1 MAKSLPLAT
10 CDSLLVVAE
19 STPMK
24 KYRTGFISDLHLGTR
39 GSNAAAILHFLREH
53 DFDTLYLVGDLI
65 DIWALRRGIYWP
77 QAHNDVIQKI
87 LRKGRKGTKLIYIP
101 GNHDEFVGDYLGE
114 YGGISIVKDAVHVTA
129 DGRRIFVMH
138 GHETDTVVQ
147 NHRWLAYVGDVGYTF
162 LLRLNPVV
170 HFFRRHLGLGY
181 WSLSA
186 YVKKSVKDAVNF
198 ISSFE
203 TAIVRYAEH
212 NKVDG
217 VLCGHIHSPAVR
229 TMERIMYY
237 NCGDFVES
245 CSAIVEHEDGRLE
258 LLTGLAEGIESAL
271 EPAEVDEVKS
281 PIAGPG

>member
-198 ISSFE
+198 IGSFE

-217 VLCGHIHSPAVR
+217 VLCGHIHSPAER
-229 TMERIMYY
+229 KMERIMYY